1 MIMQSAKGKVYYDIH
16 HKLFYQVEERVSDFV
31 GGQVRN
37 IAEIENIMVYG
48 DVYMTMVEE
57 YDSR

>member
-1 MIMQSAKGKVYYDIH
+1 MQSVKGKVYYEIH
-16 HKLFYQVEERVSDFV
+16 HKLFYQVEEKVSDFANI
-31 GGQVRN
+31 QVRK

-57 YDSR
+57 YGE

>member
-1 MIMQSAKGKVYYDIH
+1 MQSVKGKVYYNTY
-16 HKLFYQVEERVSDFV
+16 HKLFYQVEERVSDFA